1 MTSIDSLPPE
11 ILLQIFHWATYDPAL
26 FDNRPSWRNYD
37 LGASYESEDPW
48 PRPSDYTRSIATA
61 LALTCTRWNAL
72 ATEFELRYITVDDMP
87 RLKYYLGRI
96 RKLVQTGKEGDKAAE
111 CPIRR
116 MILMLV
122 KERVW
127 TEEDTEAVVSLI
139 RSCPN
144 LEVLI
149 NECFADGE
157 MHAAGPVLLQSLADA
172 CPKLKR
178 LHWKTMGCMQLLP
191 SAWSTILAS
200 SSLATSLEA
209 LEIESPP
216 GFPAHGST
224 PTPASLLELSSLHCL
239 QLCVNEDHA
248 SLISAIVDEWQL
260 PSLTSLYLTSS
271 HHPTIQGVLSL
282 ISTHGQS
289 LTTLAMDR
297 STSGDI
303 PLSVLPPAPIQEL
316 VYNGDDLEET
326 TVIPLY
332 SLSTLVARLGLT
344 RSRSLTSDI
353 FAALEL
359 LHGLQSDD
367 LTELKDVV
375 VLEQSFDTLQE
386 PHPIEAQG
394 LTENQRL
401 WVERWQKDT
410 PRLVNRNGVR
420 LFALVSADGRQH

>member
-26 FDNRPSWRNYD
+26 FENRPSWRNYD
-37 LGASYESEDPW
+37 LTAYDGEDPW
-48 PRPSDYTRSIATA
+48 PTPSEHTRSIATA
-61 LALTCTRWNAL
+61 LVLTCTRWTTL
-72 ATEFELRYITVDDMP
+72 ATEFELRHITVDEMHQ
-87 RLKYYLGRI
+87 LKYYLSRI
-96 RKLVQTGKEGDKAAE
+96 RKLVQTGKEGDKTAE

-116 MILMLV
+116 ITLMLV

-139 RSCPN
+139 RRCPN

-149 NECFADGE
+149 NESFADGE
-157 MHAAGPVLLQSLADA
+157 MHAAGPVLLKSLVDS
-172 CPKLKR
+172 CPNLKR

-191 SAWSTILAS
+191 SAWSSILAS

-209 LEIESPP
+209 LEIDSPP
-216 GFPAHGST
+216 AFPAHGST
-224 PTPASLLELSSLHCL
+224 PAPATLLELPSLHCL
-239 QLCVNEDHA
+239 QLSVNEDSA

-260 PSLTSLYLTSS
+260 PSLTSLYLKSS
-271 HHPTIQGVLSL
+271 HHPTIRGVLSL
-282 ISTHGQS
+282 ISTHGQL

-297 STSGDI
+297 NTSPDI
-303 PLSVLPPAPIQEL
+303 PLSFLPPVPIQEL
-316 VYNGDDLEET
+316 VYTSYGIDGA
-326 TVIPLY
+326 TVIPLG
-332 SLSTLVARLGLT
+332 SLSTLVARLNLI
-344 RSRSLTSDI
+344 RSRSITSDI

-359 LHGLQSDD
+359 LQGLPCDD

-375 VLEQSFDTLQE
+375 VLEESFDTLQE
-386 PHPIEAQG
+386 PHTIHTRD

-401 WVERWQKDT
+401 WAERWQKDT

-420 LFALVSADGRQH
+420 LFTLLSADGEHN